1 MIRTQPAIM
10 KLPVTRRQPR
20 GFTLAELM
28 VAMAITTIIVAV
40 LVSITSVAVDTWNR
54 SRAELRAA
62 RQARLMVETMARDFE
77 ALVVRRGN
85 GFEWLSA
92 TSPQTL
98 PGERVTS
105 GNAAELIFFSASTQR
120 YDGEIGGTDD
130 KGGDVSCI
138 AYRLDYRDPIDQG
151 GTAYKSFV
159 LNRLLVNP
167 DETFENLLAQEDLDT
182 AFANYRQDLEK
193 PENFVCENIYQ
204 FTVTF
209 HVEVNES
216 SSGKTV
222 ITPVSIPLGT
232 GTSGTATSFSL
243 TGNGIDTPFTGD
255 AGVSPDQIRSARL
268 KAVEVSATVLSDTA
282 MDQIRKGA
290 FNANET
296 EDFIARNSFHYS
308 KRVGV
313 TVP

>member
-1 MIRTQPAIM
+1 MNQSHTAAM
-10 KLPVTRRQPR
+10 TSLAFRRQAR

-62 RQARLMVETMARDFE
+62 RQARLMVDLMARDFE
-77 ALVVRRGN
+77 SLVVRRGN
-85 GFEWLSA
+85 AFEWLSA

-105 GNAAELIFFSASTQR
+105 SNAAELIFFSASTQR
-120 YDGEIGGTDD
+120 YNGEIGGDD
-130 KGGDVSCI
+130 DNGGDVSCI
-138 AYRLDYRDPIDQG
+138 AYRLDYKDPIDQG

-167 DETFENLLAQEDLDT
+167 DETFENLLAQEDLET
-182 AFANYRQDLEK
+182 AFASYSQDLEK

-209 HVEVNES
+209 HAEVAETT
-216 SSGKTV
+216 SGKTV
-222 ITPVSIPLGT
+222 TTPVAIPLGA
-232 GTSGTATSFSL
+232 GNNATAASFSL
-243 TGNGIDTPFTGD
+243 TGNGIDTPFVGD
-255 AGVSPDQIRSARL
+255 SGVSADQIRNARL

-290 FNANET
+290 FNANEV